1 MPSVRTSDRAVPEPA
16 VPEPAVP
23 EPAVPEPAAPEPAV
37 PEPVV
42 PERALGEATRP
53 EPGLPDPAVLARAA
67 AGARGRV
74 TRLEQDGRVY
84 WVKREERLTLRLR
97 LLKGPGASAFVRER
111 EGLRRLAAAGAPV
124 PPILAEGPEF
134 FVVPDCGVPLRRML
148 RHGLGTGAERCAA
161 FAAAGRALAELH
173 SAGLSHGNP
182 RLKDICWQPGEGQPG
197 EGEGGRITFIDLE
210 CAEAAR
216 DTAAG
221 HAYDLGVFV
230 FNAIAEAGGP
240 TPELEAAC
248 AAYRAAAP
256 DGIWEAAAARVAR
269 LRLLGWLTWPLR
281 FRRGERAREFK
292 AIPLAMAYF
301 RQG

>member
-1 MPSVRTSDRAVPEPA
+1 MQIVRT
-16 VPEPAVP
+16 
-23 EPAVPEPAAPEPAV
+23 
-37 PEPVV
+37 
-42 PERALGEATRP
+42 
-53 EPGLPDPAVLARAA
+53 PDPAVPDASVPGSSVAGSSVADPSVAGPAVSDPELRALAA
-67 AGARGRV
+67 AARGRV
-74 TRLEQDGRVY
+74 ARLEHAGRVY

-97 LLKGPGASAFVRER
+97 LLKGPGASAFLRER

-124 PPILAEGPEF
+124 PPILAEGPDF
-134 FVVPDCGVPLRRML
+134 FVVPDCGVSLRRVL
-148 RHGLGTGAERCAA
+148 RQQLGSAAERQAA

-173 SAGLSHGNP
+173 AAGLSHGNP
-182 RLKDICWQPGEGQPG
+182 RLKDICWQQGPGAEGDAQEGGG
-197 EGEGGRITFIDLE
+197 EAGSGPAGRITFIDLE

-221 HAYDLGVFV
+221 HAYDLAVFV

-240 TPELEAAC
+240 TPELDAAC

-256 DGIWEAAAARVAR
+256 AGIWEAAAARVAR

-292 AIPLAMAYF
+292 AIPRAMAYF
-301 RQG
+301 RAG